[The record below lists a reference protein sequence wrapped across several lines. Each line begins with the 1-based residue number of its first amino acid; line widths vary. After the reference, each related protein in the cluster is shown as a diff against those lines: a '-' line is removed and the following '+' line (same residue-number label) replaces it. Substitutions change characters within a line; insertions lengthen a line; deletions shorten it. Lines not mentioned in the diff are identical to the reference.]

1 MRNPRQNAVLE
12 IYQLVLAIFLFISP
26 WLFAFANS
34 KLRIDTWVSAG
45 LAAVISLL
53 ALIAFRDWK
62 EWIACILGLWIA
74 VSPWVLGFQHTV
86 AMFINLAVGLSI
98 AYLALL
104 DLWLTH
110 YGPSPEKA

>member
-1 MRNPRQNAVLE
+1 MYALRDVQCPRCNGHGR
-12 IYQLVLAIFLFISP
+12 P
-26 WLFAFANS
+26 
-34 KLRIDTWVSAG
+34 RI
-45 LAAVISLL
+45 I
-53 ALIAFRDWK
+53 RDRK
-62 EWIACILGLWIA
+62 EWIACVLGLWIA

-110 YGPSPEKA
+110 YGQSTKKQSSQLLALGQSARQCCSQKP